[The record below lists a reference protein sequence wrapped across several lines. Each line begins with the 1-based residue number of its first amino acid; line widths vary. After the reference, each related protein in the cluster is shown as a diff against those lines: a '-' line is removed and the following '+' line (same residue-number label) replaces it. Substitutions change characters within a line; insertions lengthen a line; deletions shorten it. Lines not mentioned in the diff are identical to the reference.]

1 MCVAVAPFRTST
13 PSLSVSFLIPL
24 RGARFPFLLGG
35 ANGGMLLAFCTWHQ
49 YRGFKSAM
57 PSSQFPKKRKRF
69 ASGTK
74 KVFSSEAAVD
84 GVLWQIC
91 NFPLHSS
98 SRTTVWFG
106 SIVLFSPP
114 PLRHLF
120 ANKQALISNET
131 RLESRE
137 GKGKCFSLVSSRKNQ
152 KAEEGGDQA
161 GIGDH
166 WWEEEEAS

>member
-1 MCVAVAPFRTST
+1 MGECYW
-13 PSLSVSFLIPL
+13 PSVHGINIAGLKVHAFFSVPEKEEERRL
-24 RGARFPFLLGG
+24 R
-35 ANGGMLLAFCTWHQ
+35 H
-49 YRGFKSAM
+49 
-57 PSSQFPKKRKRF
+57 
-69 ASGTK
+69 K
-74 KVFSSEAAVD
+74 KVFSSVAAVD

-152 KAEEGGDQA
+152 KAGEGGDQE
-161 GIGDH
+161 GVGDH
-166 WWEEEEAS
+166 WWEEAS